1 MPNHIQIDLLRGSFD
16 YLFVMRNFKIGIE
29 SRNRILIYHLKS
41 LLNIIMQIENGSIP
55 ESVNIVGTSYFFN
68 KRTLY
73 KLGFNQKSPSWFYR
87 INLLVNFIDLIWIYY
102 ISKGHFSIPKIW
114 IVMKA
119 SIEDMELVKKK
130 IFLKNYIQN

>member
-29 SRNRILIYHLKS
+29 SRNRILIYHLEG

-73 KLGFNQKSPSWFYR
+73 KLGFKQKSPSWFYR
-87 INLLVNFIDLIWIYY
+87 INLLILFRLDLDIF
-102 ISKGHFSIPKIW
+102 HFKRSFFN
-114 IVMKA
+114 
-119 SIEDMELVKKK
+119 S
-130 IFLKNYIQN
+130 

>member
-29 SRNRILIYHLKS
+29 SRNRILIYHLEG

-73 KLGFNQKSPSWFYR
+73 KLGFKQKSPSWFYR
-87 INLLVNFIDLIWIYY
+87 INLLVNFIDLIWIYS

-114 IVMKA
+114 IVRKA
-119 SIEDMELVKKK
+119 SIEGMELVKKK